1 MTGPTSLGG
10 PSRLGRVLGPA
21 FDKLQKNATW
31 RRYPALVSA
40 CKHSLDQLPSI
51 SDSDPLDSDPSLL
64 DPLIISLDP
73 TTPPKLAL
81 ISLECFQ
88 KLLSHNLLR
97 GEIDGQDSSAPVPK
111 LIASVLKLP
120 ASLSDESIELG
131 VLKVL
136 ISAVRAPSVGLR
148 GEVLN
153 QFVKCCFN
161 IYLGSHSSANQ
172 ICAKMVLAQTLA
184 ILFARAERVKAR
196 TLSIMD
202 MMDLSDKSLND
213 SSLSNFAQ
221 NFINEAMDWSGAD
234 ADMAGPDADLA
245 AEDGLVVFKNLC
257 KLSMK
262 FSNAGTGSNSGQ
274 ENTDD
279 PVLMRGKLLSLELLR
294 MVVENAGSFWRN
306 NEKFVFFYYFCSLY
320 VFHLMPIQ
328 YPESRLMEYTNA

>member
-1 MTGPTSLGG
+1 MSGPATLGG

-31 RRYPALVSA
+31 RRHPALVSA

-51 SDSDPLDSDPSLL
+51 SDSDPTQDPLESDPSLL

-88 KLLSHNLLR
+88 KLLSHNLLH
-97 GEIDGQDSSAPVPK
+97 GEIDGQDSSAPVSK
-111 LIASVLKLP
+111 LISYVLKLP
-120 ASLSDESIELG
+120 SSLSDESIELG

-148 GEVLN
+148 GEMLN

-161 IYLGSHSSANQ
+161 IYLGSHSLANQ

-196 TLSIMD
+196 TVSIMD

-234 ADMAGPDADLA
+234 ADPAGPDADLA

-262 FSNAGTGSNSGQ
+262 FSNSGSGTNSGQ
-274 ENTDD
+274 ESTDD

-306 NEKFVFFYYFCSLY
+306 NEKLVSFTIFNSFWVCLDEG
-320 VFHLMPIQ
+320 LD
-328 YPESRLMEYTNA
+328 